1 MRISIQIPSY
11 TMLCNAASYF
21 CVKNAQIRVDGFKD
35 NIQTSKDLQKTTC
48 NQFVNVLCSN
58 YSNGNV
64 TGNHTDIVS
73 DNQTGAMHTMQ
84 IS

>member
-64 TGNHTDIVS
+64 TGNNTDTDS
-73 DNQTGAMHTMQ
+73 ETLTGT
-84 IS
+84 